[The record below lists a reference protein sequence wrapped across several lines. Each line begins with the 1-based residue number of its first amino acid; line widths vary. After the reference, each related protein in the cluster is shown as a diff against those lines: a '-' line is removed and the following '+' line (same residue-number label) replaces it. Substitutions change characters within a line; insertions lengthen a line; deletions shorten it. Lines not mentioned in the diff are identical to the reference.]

1 MDVETEL
8 VEVAA
13 HESGNYNQYME
24 AVALPSLEH
33 CAWFVL
39 NEESEENTDVVLYCI
54 KVDSVW
60 RWIVDK
66 INPDMEAGF
75 QAQRDQGFDPIAL
88 GSVSWNFCDT
98 IVEHIPEMADE
109 ILEPPEPGTLKAILL
124 SDDGCTVFNVEP
136 KATHALL
143 T

>member
-1 MDVETEL
+1 MNVETEL

-13 HESGNYNQYME
+13 HESGNFNQYME

-39 NEESEENTDVVLYCI
+39 NEEGERNADVVLYCI
-54 KVDSVW
+54 KVDSGW
-60 RWIVDK
+60 RWIVDT
-66 INPDMEAGF
+66 INPGMEAGF
-75 QAQRDQGFDPIAL
+75 QAQRAKGFDPIAL

-98 IVEHIPEMADE
+98 VAEHIPEMADE
-109 ILEPPEPGTLKAILL
+109 ILAPPEPGKLKAILL
-124 SDDGCTVFNVEP
+124 SDDGCTIFIFEP
-136 KATHALL
+136 KATLARL

>member
-1 MDVETEL
+1 MNVETEL

-13 HESGNYNQYME
+13 HESGNFNQYME

-39 NEESEENTDVVLYCI
+39 NEEGERNADVVLYCI
-54 KVDSVW
+54 KVDSGW

-75 QAQRDQGFDPIAL
+75 QAQRAKGFDPIAL
-88 GSVSWNFCDT
+88 G
-98 IVEHIPEMADE
+98 
-109 ILEPPEPGTLKAILL
+109 
-124 SDDGCTVFNVEP
+124 
-136 KATHALL
+136 
-143 T
+143 